1 MYVLKINICTFGIFK
16 RKHANQEGIPK
27 KNKNEKRVR
36 ARNQDKKKI
45 HFNAQTIGPRSHS
58 SRQPT

>member
-27 KNKNEKRVR
+27 KNKNEKTVR
-36 ARNQDKKKI
+36 ARNQDKNKLPFLCTIKCAPTY
-45 HFNAQTIGPRSHS
+45 NARSIM
-58 SRQPT
+58 